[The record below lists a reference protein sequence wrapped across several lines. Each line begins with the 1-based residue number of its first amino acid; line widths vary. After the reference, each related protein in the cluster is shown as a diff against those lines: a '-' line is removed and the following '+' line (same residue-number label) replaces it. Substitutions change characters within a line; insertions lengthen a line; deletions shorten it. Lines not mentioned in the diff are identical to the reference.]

1 MNITQIK
8 DGQVKVKVGGKM
20 QDVNEVLQGFKGN
33 QKAMDEFFEK
43 MAPKS
48 QEEILLQQMTHLE
61 NIDASLASLRG
72 KLPRAIAST
81 ETADKIAGAESD
93 VIRGASNVVN
103 KTFQIGDLSENFEK
117 NFGGVASAVAKLAT
131 GEGSFEQVG
140 EAFKAGVTNT
150 WDALKLNAKEFET
163 ASKEE
168 QKKLI
173 GSTNEF
179 TGAITKVLTEIGG
192 FAAKN
197 EKMENFT
204 FNTPSNTEKEMKSV
218 TPIPLS
224 QNTDVLQKVAN
235 TSGLSEEQIKQI
247 VQLSPTTNKMDGTIK
262 LDIDIKAPAGIDTK
276 QLELAL
282 SDPKIREAMIKH
294 INNAKSNDGAKGWM
308 KK

>member
-1 MNITQIK
+1 
-8 DGQVKVKVGGKM
+8 
-20 QDVNEVLQGFKGN
+20 
-33 QKAMDEFFEK
+33 
-43 MAPKS
+43 
-48 QEEILLQQMTHLE
+48 
-61 NIDASLASLRG
+61 
-72 KLPRAIAST
+72 
-81 ETADKIAGAESD
+81 
-93 VIRGASNVVN
+93 
-103 KTFQIGDLSENFEK
+103 
-117 NFGGVASAVAKLAT
+117 
-131 GEGSFEQVG
+131 
-140 EAFKAGVTNT
+140 
-150 WDALKLNAKEFET
+150 
-163 ASKEE
+163 
-168 QKKLI
+168 
-173 GSTNEF
+173 
-179 TGAITKVLTEIGG
+179 
-192 FAAKN
+192 
-197 EKMENFT
+197 MENFT